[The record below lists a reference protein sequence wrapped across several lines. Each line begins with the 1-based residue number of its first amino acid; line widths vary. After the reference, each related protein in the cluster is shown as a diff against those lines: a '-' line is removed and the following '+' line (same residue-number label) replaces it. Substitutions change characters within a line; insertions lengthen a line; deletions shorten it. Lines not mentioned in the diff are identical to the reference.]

1 MKKTLLL
8 VVFTIL
14 LNACC
19 YNSAKLR
26 VLNSAYQETTP
37 RISYEGSNMHYQ
49 ELRLALMEH
58 GIKALKHNVSTELY
72 NLSEQEMN
80 FSDDNI
86 KSSSASKKFIGNR
99 VEGTRLSLEITDK
112 LHPDIICLTGSGAKV
127 YTLFVEI
134 TDLDTKEVIFT
145 IKAKGFDNPCG
156 YCRKTVYQNV
166 AEKIENYFQSR

>member
-1 MKKTLLL
+1 MKRTLLF
-8 VVFTIL
+8 VVFSIL

-19 YNSAKLR
+19 FNSTKLR
-26 VLNSAYQETTP
+26 ILNSEYQRTTP
-37 RISYEGSNMHYQ
+37 KLSYEGTNIHYQ

-58 GIKALKHNVSTELY
+58 GIKALKHNVSTELHTVA
-72 NLSEQEMN
+72 EQGTSISN
-80 FSDDNI
+80 SNI
-86 KSSSASKKFIGNR
+86 NTSYSSKSFAGNR
-99 VEGTRLSLEITDK
+99 VEGTRLSLEINAQH
-112 LHPDIICLTGSGAKV
+112 HPGITCLTSTVPSV

-166 AEKIENYFQSR
+166 AEKIANYFQSR